1 MKYITEVL
9 LRYSPPINSLSKKKR
24 AMHRAMSTPQ
34 SLLFNSFAARLTE
47 IKKYLFFPVSIE
59 ANNMPPE
66 ELNYILLHAVPD
78 GWVKQSYL
86 QEWNFE
92 EKIYKETFKM
102 FELMEN
108 FKQVYKAGTLYNTTT
123 RADANCSSH
132 SREKREEK
140 PSCLPT
146 PRRAAIESARKN
158 MQDIPGISQP
168 VKTCLLHGPRNL
180 LEE

>member
-1 MKYITEVL
+1 
-9 LRYSPPINSLSKKKR
+9 
-24 AMHRAMSTPQ
+24 
-34 SLLFNSFAARLTE
+34 
-47 IKKYLFFPVSIE
+47 
-59 ANNMPPE
+59 MPPE

-123 RADANCSSH
+123 RADANNSSH

-140 PSCLPT
+140 PSCVPT
-146 PRRAAIESARKN
+146 PRRADIESARKN

-180 LEE
+180 SEE